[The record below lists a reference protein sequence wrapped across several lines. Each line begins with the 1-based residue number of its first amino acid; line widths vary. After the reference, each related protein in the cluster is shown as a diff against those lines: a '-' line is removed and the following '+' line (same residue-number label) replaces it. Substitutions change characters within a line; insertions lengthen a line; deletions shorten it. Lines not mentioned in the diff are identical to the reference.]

1 MARTEK
7 NTKRKDEEMNE
18 LSKKEIIK
26 LLETTYKK
34 KYNTFVE
41 TIEYKYKFD
50 RQKAEDLVQEVFLEN
65 LKDCKY
71 KGKAGATIETYLFS
85 CIKNKAYDKCQAT
98 KKYTYNCID
107 DKKQKDL
114 LQDYYFEDMEATK
127 EYDDTI
133 EALHRELKNLSPQ
146 QAEAINLFYFQNKSQ
161 KEIALKLDCSTGAVE
176 QLIKRA
182 KTKIQNSSTLKCY
195 F

>member
-1 MARTEK
+1 MARTER

-18 LSKKEIIK
+18 

-41 TIEYKYKFD
+41 TIEHKYKFD

-65 LKDCKY
+65 FKDCKY

-85 CIKNKAYDKCQAT
+85 CIKNKAYDKYQAT
-98 KKYTYNCID
+98 KKYPHNCID
-107 DKKQKDL
+107 DEKQKDL

-182 KTKIQNSSTLKCY
+182 KTKIQNSSTFKCY

>member
-1 MARTEK
+1 MATTEK

-18 LSKKEIIK
+18 LSKKEMNK

-34 KYNTFVE
+34 KYNTLVE
-41 TIEYKYKFD
+41 RTEYKYKFD
-50 RQKAEDLVQEVFLEN
+50 RQEAEDLVQEVFLEN

-71 KGKAGATIETYLFS
+71 KGKANATIETYLFS
-85 CIKNKAYDKCQAT
+85 CIRNKAYDKYQAT
-98 KKYTYNCID
+98 KKYTHSCID
-107 DKKQKDL
+107 DEKQEDL

-133 EALHRELKNLSPQ
+133 DTLHRELGKLNPR
-146 QAEAINLFYFQNKSQ
+146 QAEAIKLYYFQNTSQ
-161 KEIALKLDCSTGAVE
+161 KEIAQKLGCSIGSVE
-176 QLIKRA
+176 QLIHRA
-182 KTKIQNSSTLKCY
+182 KTNIQNSSTFKCY

>member
-1 MARTEK
+1 MARTER

-41 TIEYKYKFD
+41 RTKNKYNFD
-50 RQKAEDLVQEVFLEN
+50 KQEAEDLVQDVFLEN

-71 KGKAGATIETYLFS
+71 KGKAGATMETYLFS
-85 CIKNKAYDKCQAT
+85 CIKNRAYDKYQAT

-107 DKKQKDL
+107 DEKQEDL
-114 LQDYYFEDMEATK
+114 LQDNYFEDMEATE
-127 EYDDTI
+127 EYNDTI
-133 EALHRELKNLSPQ
+133 DALLRELKELTAP
-146 QAEAINLFYFQNKSQ
+146 QAEAIELFYFQNKSQ
-161 KEIALKLDCSTGAVE
+161 KEIAQKLGCSIGSVE
-176 QLIKRA
+176 QLIYRA
-182 KTKIQNSSTLKCY
+182 KKKIQNSSTLKCY

>member
-1 MARTEK
+1 MATTEK

-34 KYNTFVE
+34 KYNTLVE
-41 TIEYKYKFD
+41 RTEYKYKFD
-50 RQKAEDLVQEVFLEN
+50 RQEAEDLVQEVFLEN

-71 KGKAGATIETYLFS
+71 KGKADATMETYLFS
-85 CIKNKAYDKCQAT
+85 CIKNRAYDKYQAY
-98 KKYTYNCID
+98 KKYTYSRID
-107 DKKQKDL
+107 NEKQEDL

-127 EYDDTI
+127 EYYDTI
-133 EALHRELKNLSPQ
+133 DTLHRELGKLNPR
-146 QAEAINLFYFQNKSQ
+146 QAKAIKLYYFQNKSQ
-161 KEIALKLDCSTGAVE
+161 KEIAQKLGCSIGSVE
-176 QLIKRA
+176 QLIHRA
-182 KTKIQNSSTLKCY
+182 KTNIQNSSTFKCY